1 MCLPPLE
8 RNPEINPDMYLFRTV
23 PSEHSV
29 IAKERRSGMY
39 HLSAY
44 YLAKTVSELPLVI
57 VQPSF
62 YLLISYWIIGL
73 NGAAAFF
80 GTWFIIITNSLVS
93 QVKIDC
99 HSTSMPSLN
108 TSS

>member
-1 MCLPPLE
+1 
-8 RNPEINPDMYLFRTV
+8 
-23 PSEHSV
+23 V

-62 YLLISYWIIGL
+62 YLIISYWIIGL

-99 HSTSMPSLN
+99 H
-108 TSS
+108 